1 MGAGVAH
8 GKGAHVLAANEGVHA
23 VLPVCCRALRAPH
36 STAQAECRV
45 APHRLK
51 WGGPQ
56 DAAEGMQDEFA
67 ISEDTMH
74 DRSKAWSVLLSH
86 ARPLLTAMG
95 GGMQA
100 LKTHLAGLERHG
112 EQLTKIGGAG
122 SYHHPGCGGG
132 APRLARWRAPDRWA
146 GEAAKAGSSRSRFVR
161 SIPDRTAKKPEFDE
175 GCGGGRISSTT
186 CNRGIWRIQCSVF
199 TNSGK

>member
-1 MGAGVAH
+1 MRGE
-8 GKGAHVLAANEGVHA
+8 L
-23 VLPVCCRALRAPH
+23 LP
-36 STAQAECRV
+36 
-45 APHRLK
+45 
-51 WGGPQ
+51 
-56 DAAEGMQDEFA
+56 
-67 ISEDTMH
+67 SEDTID
-74 DRSKAWSVLLSH
+74 DRSEAWSVLLGSAH
-86 ARPLLTAMG
+86 PLLTAMG
-95 GGMQA
+95 GGVLG
-100 LKTHLAGLERHG
+100 LKTHLARLERHG

-186 CNRGIWRIQCSVF
+186 CNRGIWRIHFHHYVEAVGGVLIITLSRGHHSPLVILH
-199 TNSGK
+199 TLRWSPPKVPPW